1 MSRMA
6 LPVSLL
12 FVISACGPQATGL
25 DTDADPLI
33 IGDLD
38 WRDVSSLDPDSAQR
52 RRARSVGYLSLPAR
66 GTRCTAFLVAP
77 DVVMTNHHCV
87 PNAAS
92 ARDARFDPTRE
103 TGVSASQ
110 RVRFACDEWLGSNAE
125 LDFALL
131 RCAGEPGRTFGVLGL
146 QSRAAVRA
154 EPVYV
159 IQQNCDYYSLPGCE
173 PTKVVAEGSVTP
185 IGARLAHDADTLG
198 GSSGSPVLSSNS
210 HAVLAL
216 HNAGVGDDGHGRGIE
231 NRAVPMRRIVPYL
244 QLHFPQVNLQA
255 VEPDE
260 TLLGEAEP
268 DNYEPNNDQATATVW
283 QPEAPATGLTL
294 HAGDEDVFEIVV
306 SAPGALS
313 VQVSFQHAFGDI
325 DAALTQ
331 GSVFGPTVASA
342 VSGDD
347 DEQIS
352 LQDAAP
358 GTYYLRVY
366 GYQGASNR
374 YTLSVDLPVASQPAA
389 PAPPSPPAPA
399 QPGEMLEPN
408 NTQSEAPVLARPFD
422 MQQGLRIA
430 DGADVDYYAFD
441 SDGSPTAITLSFVN
455 ASGDLDL
462 FVEDSAG
469 VAVATSNGTTDQ
481 ESIEQTFAVGRYF
494 IKVAGYAS
502 ASGAYSLSIR

>member
-6 LPVSLL
+6 LPVSLV
-12 FVISACGPQATGL
+12 FVISACGLQAGQL
-25 DTDADPLI
+25 ETDADPLI

-38 WRDVSSLDPDSAQR
+38 WQDVRSLDPEGAQR

-92 ARDARFDPTRE
+92 ARNASFDPTRE
-103 TGVSASQ
+103 TGVRLND

-131 RCAGEPGRTFGVLGL
+131 RCEGEPGRAFGVLGL
-146 QSRAAVRA
+146 QPRAAVRS

-159 IQQNCDYYSLPGCE
+159 IQQNCDYYSSPGCE
-173 PTKVVAEGSVTP
+173 PTKVLAEGTVTP

-198 GSSGSPVLSSNS
+198 GSSGSPVLSATS

-231 NRAVPMRRIVPYL
+231 NRAVPMRRIVPHVER
-244 QLHFPQVNLQA
+244 HFPQVDLQA
-255 VEPDE
+255 VEPDP
-260 TLLGEAEP
+260 TLLGDAEP
-268 DNYEPNNDQATATVW
+268 DAYEPNNDESSATLW
-283 QPEAPATGLTL
+283 RPEAPATELSL

-306 SAPGALS
+306 PTSGALA
-313 VQVSFQHAFGDI
+313 VQLSFQHAFGDI
-325 DAALTQ
+325 DATLTQ
-331 GSVFGPTVASA
+331 GSLFGPTVGSA

-347 DEQIS
+347 DERLD
-352 LQDAAP
+352 LQDVAP

-374 YTLSVDLPVASQPAA
+374 YALNVEVPNAAEPVA
-389 PAPPSPPAPA
+389 PAPPAQPDPA
-399 QPGEMLEPN
+399 QPGELLEPN
-408 NTQSEAPVLARPFD
+408 NARSEAPVIALPFEV
-422 MQQGLRIA
+422 QQGLRIA

-441 SDGSPTAITLSFVN
+441 SDGSPRTITLSFTN

-462 FVEDSAG
+462 FVEDAAG
-469 VAVATSNGTTDQ
+469 VALATSNGTTDQ
-481 ESIEQTFAVGRYF
+481 EKIEQTFAMGRFF

-502 ASGAYSLSIR
+502 ASGAYGLSVH